1 MATRSK
7 NFSKKGS
14 RVSRVE
20 AERFVELYNQLGTYK
35 AVADITGRSADTVS
49 RWVKILQ
56 AESMVLLS

>member
-56 AESMVLLS
+56 AESMVILS

>member
-1 MATRSK
+1 MANRSK
-7 NFSKKGS
+7 NLPKKGS

-20 AERFVELYNQLGTYK
+20 AERFVTLYNQLGTYK

-56 AESMVLLS
+56 AESMVIFS

>member
-35 AVADITGRSADTVS
+35 AVADITGRSADTIS

-56 AESMVLLS
+56 AESMVILS

>member
-7 NFSKKGS
+7 NFPKKGS

-56 AESMVLLS
+56 AESMVILS